1 MSSILGAIIAGGG
14 ATRFGS
20 DKGAAQLGDTALID
34 HISLAL
40 RPQVDALVVVGRAWR
55 DLPTIEDRPAPG
67 LGPLGGLCAAL
78 LHGKATGHQ
87 MVLAVGCD
95 TLPLPANLAAA
106 LAPGPCVV
114 EGQWLIGL
122 WPVSLANRLE
132 AFLLDQPDHSIRA
145 WMCECCAKMRAL
157 PHDFVNI
164 NTPEDLATLSR
175 RDPPPDRPRR

>member
-1 MSSILGAIIAGGG
+1 MSSILGAIIAGGR

-20 DKGAAQLGDTALID
+20 DKGAAQLGDTALVD
-34 HISLAL
+34 HVILAL

-78 LHGKATGHQ
+78 LHGKAAGHE
-87 MVLAVGCD
+87 MVLMAGCD
-95 TLPLPANLAAA
+95 TLPLPADLAVS

-122 WPVSLANRLE
+122 WPVSLADRLE
-132 AFLLDQPDHSIRA
+132 QWLNSQSDHSIRA
-145 WMCECCAKMRAL
+145 WMRACDAKMRAL
-157 PHDFVNI
+157 PHDFANI
-164 NTPEDLATLSR
+164 NTPEDLAALSR
-175 RDPPPDRPRR
+175 RDPPPDRQRR